1 MCPNSP
7 HGVCVDRDEAA
18 NPLRPVVETTPK
30 RAPLQTPTPGTA
42 LADSSAPKVESVLSD
57 RMSGTERQ
65 RQTLIESLRV
75 RFAKAVADNDA
86 DAKAALFKE
95 AVYLGIQPDAFT
107 GSDLDQTA

>member
-1 MCPNSP
+1 MP
-7 HGVCVDRDEAA
+7 VLTAA
-18 NPLRPVVETTPK
+18 LIRFKRWAWSLRLACWNTPK
-30 RAPLQTPTPGTA
+30 LVDWYPGQMT
-42 LADSSAPKVESVLSD
+42 
-57 RMSGTERQ
+57 GNERQ

-107 GSDLDQTA
+107 RSDLDQTS

>member
-1 MCPNSP
+1 MPK
-7 HGVCVDRDEAA
+7 
-18 NPLRPVVETTPK
+18 LVV
-30 RAPLQTPTPGTA
+30 RLTA
-42 LADSSAPKVESVLSD
+42 QMP
-57 RMSGTERQ
+57 RNERQ
-65 RQTLIESLRV
+65 LQTLIESLRV

>member
-1 MCPNSP
+1 MPK
-7 HGVCVDRDEAA
+7 
-18 NPLRPVVETTPK
+18 LVV
-30 RAPLQTPTPGTA
+30 RLTA
-42 LADSSAPKVESVLSD
+42 QMT
-57 RMSGTERQ
+57 RNERQ
-65 RQTLIESLRV
+65 LQTLIESLRV

>member
-1 MCPNSP
+1 M
-7 HGVCVDRDEAA
+7 
-18 NPLRPVVETTPK
+18 T
-30 RAPLQTPTPGTA
+30 GTD
-42 LADSSAPKVESVLSD
+42 L
-57 RMSGTERQ
+57 Q

-107 GSDLDQTA
+107 GSTIDETA

>member
-1 MCPNSP
+1 MVPVLTAALVRFKGWASSLRLAS
-7 HGVCVDRDEAA
+7 RD
-18 NPLRPVVETTPK
+18 TPK
-30 RAPLQTPTPGTA
+30 LVAWYPGQMT
-42 LADSSAPKVESVLSD
+42 
-57 RMSGTERQ
+57 GNERQ

-107 GSDLDQTA
+107 GSTIDETA

>member
-1 MCPNSP
+1 M
-7 HGVCVDRDEAA
+7 DEDVAFSG
-18 NPLRPVVETTPK
+18 RGTPK
-30 RAPLQTPTPGTA
+30 LTPRDTGQMT
-42 LADSSAPKVESVLSD
+42 
-57 RMSGTERQ
+57 GTERQ
-65 RQTLIESLRV
+65 RQNLIESLRV

>member
-1 MCPNSP
+1 M
-7 HGVCVDRDEAA
+7 DEDVAFSG
-18 NPLRPVVETTPK
+18 RGTPK
-30 RAPLQTPTPGTA
+30 LTLRNTA
-42 LADSSAPKVESVLSD
+42 Q
-57 RMSGTERQ
+57 MTGTERQ

>member
-1 MCPNSP
+1 M
-7 HGVCVDRDEAA
+7 
-18 NPLRPVVETTPK
+18 T
-30 RAPLQTPTPGTA
+30 
-42 LADSSAPKVESVLSD
+42 
-57 RMSGTERQ
+57 GTERQ

-107 GSDLDQTA
+107 VSTIDETA

>member
-1 MCPNSP
+1 M
-7 HGVCVDRDEAA
+7 D
-18 NPLRPVVETTPK
+18 VVVAFSGRGTPK
-30 RAPLQTPTPGTA
+30 
-42 LADSSAPKVESVLSD
+42 LSL
-57 RMSGTERQ
+57 RTKAQMTGNERQ

>member
-1 MCPNSP
+1 MPK
-7 HGVCVDRDEAA
+7 
-18 NPLRPVVETTPK
+18 LVVRLTAQMTRNE
-30 RAPLQTPTPGTA
+30 RQLQT
-42 LADSSAPKVESVLSD
+42 V
-57 RMSGTERQ
+57 
-65 RQTLIESLRV
+65 IESLRV